1 MATRR
6 LLRGLTR
13 HADSPRLLLS
23 PTSQIP
29 QHRATS
35 TQAST
40 IVTQFRRRLHT
51 QTSSEKSLDTTPP
64 PAPSPQALRPISH
77 AFDPANSKPPA
88 PPSPSTSFSIIR
100 PEIFAR
106 AQEDHHATPIHPSSH
121 RVPWPTSLPIALQ
134 SKHWRQAEAAATAYL
149 QTISTSH
156 STPLTLETARTR
168 TLIDTAVSYTVNL
181 VPLSN
186 TTRIQLLAKTYV
198 LLFLHDDAVDTQ
210 TPSQGI
216 PPRSAVSHN
225 QQGSTADYLA
235 YDILAKEVLTEDPHE
250 GARLLDEIISWGS
263 ATQRERPKTFGSLA
277 EYLSHGLEDF
287 GADLILQTVRFA
299 CGTAIEDVRA
309 LERLKALC
317 ARHLLLTN
325 DLYSYAKEVRA
336 EAETGEVVLNAV
348 RVVRGLMGG
357 DEFDDALAARVL
369 RVMIRDVEDR
379 MSAECLR
386 LEQSGVLSA
395 AQLVYARAM
404 VAAVAGN
411 MFFSATSPRYAG
423 AVAGT
428 KLA

>member
-13 HADSPRLLLS
+13 HADSPRLLHS
-23 PTSQIP
+23 PPSQIP

-40 IVTQFRRRLHT
+40 IVTQLRRQLHT
-51 QTSSEKSLDTTPP
+51 PTPSEKSLDTTP
-64 PAPSPQALRPISH
+64 PSPQALRPISH
-77 AFDPANSKPPA
+77 AFDPANSKPSA
-88 PPSPSTSFSIIR
+88 QSSTSTSFSIIR
-100 PEIFAR
+100 PEIVAR
-106 AQEDHHATPIHPSSH
+106 TQEYHHATPIHPSSH

-149 QTISTSH
+149 QTVSTSH
-156 STPLTLETARTR
+156 STPLTLDTARTR

-210 TPSQGI
+210 TPALSI

-225 QQGSTADYLA
+225 QGSTVDYLA
-235 YDILAKEVLTEDPHE
+235 YNILAKEVLTDDPHE

-263 ATQRERPKTFGSLA
+263 ATQRERPKTFGSLE

-287 GADLILQTVRFA
+287 GADLIFQTVRFA

-336 EAETGEVVLNAV
+336 QAETGEVVLNAV

-404 VAAVAGN
+404 VVAVAGN